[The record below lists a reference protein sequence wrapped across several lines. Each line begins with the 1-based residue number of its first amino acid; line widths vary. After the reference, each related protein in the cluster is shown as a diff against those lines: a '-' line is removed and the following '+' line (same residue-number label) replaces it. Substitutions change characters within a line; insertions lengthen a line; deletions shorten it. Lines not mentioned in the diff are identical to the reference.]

1 MLQMTQQQYNR
12 IQCKAIQNNTIQ
24 INYRSTTARSN
35 MVQGDN
41 NRIIIIIIIIKLIII
56 MIIPAY
62 CFVPLAFETLGA
74 INHEGMGFFNN
85 LGHRLTQVTGDSK
98 ETTFL
103 YQHLSVTIQRFN
115 ALAFHGTFGTDIIEY

>member
-1 MLQMTQQQYNR
+1 
-12 IQCKAIQNNTIQ
+12 
-24 INYRSTTARSN
+24 
-35 MVQGDN
+35 MVQGDT
-41 NRIIIIIIIIKLIII
+41 NRIIIIIIIIKLIIIMIII

-74 INHEGMGFFNN
+74 INHEGMAFFNN
-85 LGHRLTQVTGDSK
+85 LGHLLAQIIGDSR

-115 ALAFHGTFGTDIIEY
+115 ALAFHGTFGTDIIED